1 MKADENEVG
10 ENLDLQ
16 NSYERYDED
25 QLNEDNHE
33 Y

>member
-1 MKADENEVG
+1 MKMRG
-10 ENLDLQ
+10 CENLDLQ
-16 NSYERYDED
+16 NSYEKYDED